1 MGRNNKV
8 RKFAEMKRT
17 LKAKDKRLKQPE
29 KKKKLGYSLFTTV
42 LLDRWKLF
50 NRKLFIFHSLTP
62 CLGTHKKANDGTIIE
77 RQLPKV
83 STALFFKYN
92 EQLGK

>member
-29 KKKKLGYSLFTTV
+29 KKKKLGYFTVFSL
-42 LLDRWKLF
+42 
-50 NRKLFIFHSLTP
+50 
-62 CLGTHKKANDGTIIE
+62 
-77 RQLPKV
+77 Q
-83 STALFFKYN
+83 YY
-92 EQLGK
+92 

>member
-29 KKKKLGYSLFTTV
+29 KKKKLGYFPYSITRPLEIVQPETV
-42 LLDRWKLF
+42 
-50 NRKLFIFHSLTP
+50 
-62 CLGTHKKANDGTIIE
+62 
-77 RQLPKV
+77 
-83 STALFFKYN
+83 FFS
-92 EQLGK
+92 